1 MLMHDPPHP
10 GSILR
15 EDILPEL
22 GLSLTDAAAQLGV
35 SRVQL
40 SRFVHG
46 HAGVSPELAIRL
58 AQWVPA
64 PTAIMWL
71 QMQAEYDLWRASHS
85 GRDLKVRA
93 ARRVAQPVR

>member
-15 EDILPEL
+15 DDILPEL

-85 GRDLKVRA
+85 GQTGRA
-93 ARRVAQPVR
+93 SSGGRACQ